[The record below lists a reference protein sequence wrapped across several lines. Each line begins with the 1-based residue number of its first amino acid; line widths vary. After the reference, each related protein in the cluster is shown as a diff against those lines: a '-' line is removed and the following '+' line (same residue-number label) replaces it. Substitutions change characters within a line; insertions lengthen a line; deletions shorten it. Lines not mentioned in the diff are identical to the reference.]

1 MRLPFRSKR
10 LLAVAVAV
18 TAVPATALPL
28 AVPASAVTEVV
39 TEVVTGGAATSVTTA
54 GTVASG
60 AVTAETTT
68 SGTVTAGGVLAEPE
82 IPDSPAGRQLR
93 WFLGAP
99 DRAPLSES
107 ELGVHL
113 NSGYLSSLTVNGVN
127 AFLQASK
134 GFRLEKLTKETPSA
148 LAGTGAIGEQAF
160 VLQLGV
166 DGDGKINLLGLT
178 PPEPSVPAAPKNWK
192 QLDARL
198 REVAP
203 RVGFLSAEIDSRGRC
218 DVAHAVAPDTVRPLG
233 SIFKLYVLGAVAEKV
248 RDGKL
253 SWNTKLTIKPEWKS
267 LGEDGL
273 TGRPDGGTTTV
284 KEAAKL
290 MISISDNTATDIL
303 IHTVGRK
310 AVEAKV
316 RQWSSHATRNIPLL
330 TTREVFLLKGVN
342 HPAQARAYLALDTA
356 GKRAYLKDTVAGQSL
371 SDIVLWQKPR
381 EIDTLEWF
389 GSPRDVCRAYAGLLK
404 LGGKQVSAVMSA
416 NDVGIK
422 LDRKKWPVVWAKGGS
437 EPGVLDLSYLAR
449 SANGRTYV
457 VTALTSD
464 PAGALDE
471 RVATPELISLSR
483 GGFALA
489 DPARN
494 S

>member
-10 LLAVAVAV
+10 LLALAVAI
-18 TAVPATALPL
+18 TAVPATILPL
-28 AVPASAVTEVV
+28 AVPAAAVT
-39 TEVVTGGAATSVTTA
+39 TGTAGAGATTA
-54 GTVASG
+54 GKP
-60 AVTAETTT
+60 
-68 SGTVTAGGVLAEPE
+68 LAEPE

-99 DRAPLSES
+99 DRAPLPES
-107 ELGVHL
+107 ELGEHL

-127 AFLQASK
+127 AFLTASK
-134 GFRLEKLTKETPSA
+134 GFRLERLTKETPSA

-160 VLQLGV
+160 TLQLGV

-178 PPEPSVPAAPKNWK
+178 PPEPSVPAAPKSWK
-192 QLDARL
+192 KLDARL

-203 RVGFLSAEIDSRGRC
+203 RVGFLAAEIDSRGRC

-233 SIFKLYVLGAVAEKV
+233 SIFKLYVLGAVAERI
-248 RDGKL
+248 RDGGL
-253 SWNTKLTIKPEWKS
+253 RWNTKLTIKPEWKS
-267 LGEDGL
+267 LGEGGL
-273 TGRPDGGTTTV
+273 TGRPDGSTTTV
-284 KEAAKL
+284 REAAKL

-310 AVEAKV
+310 AVESTV
-316 RQWSSHATRNIPLL
+316 RRWSSHPERNIPFI
-330 TTREVFLLKGVN
+330 TTREAFLLKGVN

-356 GKRAYLKDTVAGQSL
+356 GKRAYLKDTVAKQSL
-371 SDIVLWQKPR
+371 SDIVLWNRPR

-404 LGGKQVSAVMSA
+404 PGGKEVGAVMSA
-416 NDVGIK
+416 NDLGIK
-422 LDRKKWPVVWAKGGS
+422 LDKRKWPVVWAKGGS
-437 EPGVLDLSYLAR
+437 EMGVLDLSYAAR
-449 SANGRTYV
+449 SAGGRTYV

-464 PAGALDE
+464 LAGALDE
-471 RVATPELISLSR
+471 RALAPELISLSR

-489 DPARN
+489 TRK
-494 S
+494 

>member
-1 MRLPFRSKR
+1 MRSPFRSKR

-18 TAVPATALPL
+18 AAVPATVLPPAL
-28 AVPASAVTEVV
+28 PASAATEVV
-39 TEVVTGGAATSVTTA
+39 TAGAP
-54 GTVASG
+54 
-60 AVTAETTT
+60 T
-68 SGTVTAGGVLAEPE
+68 SGTVAQGAARAESALAEPE

-107 ELGVHL
+107 ELGEHF
-113 NSGYLSSLTVNGVN
+113 NSGYLSSLTVNAVN

-134 GFRLEKLTKETPSA
+134 GFRLERLTEETPAA

-160 VLQLGV
+160 VLRLGV
-166 DGDGKINLLGLT
+166 DGDGKINLLMLM
-178 PPEPSVPAAPKNWK
+178 PPEPSVPAAPESWR

-203 RVGFLSAEIDSRGRC
+203 RVGFLAAEIGSRGRC
-218 DVAHAVAPDTVRPLG
+218 DVAHAVAPDTARPLG

-248 RDGKL
+248 RAGRL

-267 LGEDGL
+267 LGEGGL
-273 TGRPDGGTTTV
+273 TGRPDGSTTTV

-316 RQWSSHATRNIPLL
+316 RQWSSHATRNIPFL

-356 GKRAYLKDTVAGQSL
+356 GRRAYLKNTVARQSL
-371 SDIVLWQKPR
+371 SDIVGWQKPR

-422 LDRKKWPVVWAKGGS
+422 LDTKKWPAVWAKGGS
-437 EPGVLDLSYLAR
+437 EPGVLDLSYMAR
-449 SANGRTYV
+449 SKGGRTYV

-471 RVATPELISLSR
+471 RVAAPELISLSR

-489 DPARN
+489 RRK
-494 S
+494 

>member
-1 MRLPFRSKR
+1 MRLPYRSKR
-10 LLAVAVAV
+10 LPALAVAV
-18 TAVPATALPL
+18 TAVPAMALSP
-28 AVPASAVTEVV
+28 AVPASAVTAGTATAE
-39 TEVVTGGAATSVTTA
+39 TATNGAATA
-54 GTVASG
+54 GLA
-60 AVTAETTT
+60 
-68 SGTVTAGGVLAEPE
+68 AGRSFAGPE

-99 DRAPLSES
+99 DRAPLAES
-107 ELGVHL
+107 ELGERF

-127 AFLQASK
+127 AFLKAAK
-134 GFRLEKLTKETPSA
+134 GFRLEKLTQKTPSA

-160 VLQLGV
+160 TLQLGV

-178 PPEPSVPAAPKNWK
+178 PPEPSVPAAPGSWK
-192 QLDARL
+192 RLDARL

-203 RVGFLSAEIDSRGRC
+203 RVGFLAAGIDSRGRC

-233 SIFKLYVLGAVAEKV
+233 SIFKLYVLGAVAQKI
-248 RDGKL
+248 RDGGL

-284 KEAAKL
+284 REAAKL

-316 RQWSSHATRNIPLL
+316 RRWSGDPERNIPFL

-356 GKRAYLKDTVAGQSL
+356 GKRAYLKDTVAKQPL

-404 LGGKQVSAVMSA
+404 LGDGQVSAVMSA
-416 NDVGIK
+416 NDLGLG
-422 LDRKKWPVVWAKGGS
+422 LDGRKWPAVWAKGGS
-437 EPGVLDLSYLAR
+437 EMGVLGLSYLAR
-449 SANGRTYV
+449 SAGGRTYV

-464 PAGALDE
+464 PAAGLDE
-471 RVATPELISLSR
+471 RVRVPELISLSR

-489 DPARN
+489 ARR
-494 S
+494 

>member
-10 LLAVAVAV
+10 LLAIAV
-18 TAVPATALPL
+18 TAVPVMTLPL
-28 AVPASAVTEVV
+28 AVPAA
-39 TEVVTGGAATSVTTA
+39 
-54 GTVASG
+54 
-60 AVTAETTT
+60 AVTAEA
-68 SGTVTAGGVLAEPE
+68 VTAGAVTTEAVTAEAVTAGRPLAEPE

-99 DRAPLSES
+99 DRAPLAES
-107 ELGVHL
+107 ELKEHL
-113 NSGYLSSLTVNGVN
+113 NSGFLASLTVNGVN
-127 AFLQASK
+127 AFLKASK
-134 GFRLEKLTKETPSA
+134 GFRLEKLTKETPSS
-148 LAGTGAIGEQAF
+148 LAGTGTIGEQAF
-160 VLQLGV
+160 TLQLGV

-178 PPEPSVPAAPKNWK
+178 PPEPSVPAAPRSWEK
-192 QLDARL
+192 LDARL

-203 RVGFLSAEIDSRGRC
+203 RVGFLAAEIDRRGRC
-218 DVAHAVAPDTVRPLG
+218 DVAHAVAPDTARPLG
-233 SIFKLYVLGAVAEKV
+233 SIFKLYVLGAVAEKI
-248 RDGKL
+248 RDGGL

-273 TGRPDGGTTTV
+273 TGRPDGSTTTV
-284 KEAAKL
+284 AEAAKL

-316 RQWSSHATRNIPLL
+316 RRWSSHPEPNVPFL
-330 TTREVFLLKGVN
+330 TTRELFLLKGVN
-342 HPAQARAYLALDTA
+342 HPAQASAYLALDTA
-356 GKRAYLKDTVAGQSL
+356 GRRAYLKDTVAKQSL

-381 EIDTLEWF
+381 EIDTVEWF

-404 LGGKQVSAVMSA
+404 LGGRQVSAVMSA
-416 NDVGIK
+416 NDLGLK

-437 EPGVLDLSYLAR
+437 EMGVLDLSYLAR
-449 SANGRTYV
+449 SAGGRTYV

-464 PAGALDE
+464 PAAALDE
-471 RVATPELISLSR
+471 RATAPELISLSR

-489 DPARN
+489 TGK
-494 S
+494 

>member
-18 TAVPATALPL
+18 TAVPMTALPL
-28 AVPASAVTEVV
+28 AVPASAVTAGAV
-39 TEVVTGGAATSVTTA
+39 TVE
-54 GTVASG
+54 
-60 AVTAETTT
+60 AVTAET
-68 SGTVTAGGVLAEPE
+68 VTAGRPFAEPE
-82 IPDSPAGRQLR
+82 IPDSPAGRRLR

-99 DRAPLSES
+99 DRAPLAES
-107 ELGVHL
+107 ELKEHL

-127 AFLQASK
+127 AFLKASK

-148 LAGTGAIGEQAF
+148 LAGTGVIGEQAF
-160 VLQLGV
+160 ALQLGV

-178 PPEPSVPAAPKNWK
+178 PPEPSMPAAPGSWK
-192 QLDARL
+192 KLDARL

-203 RVGFLSAEIDSRGRC
+203 RVGFLAAEIDARGRC

-233 SIFKLYVLGAVAEKV
+233 SIFKLYVLGAVAEKI
-248 RDGKL
+248 RDGGL
-253 SWNTKLTIKPEWKS
+253 SWNAKLTIKPEWKS

-284 KEAAKL
+284 REAAKL
-290 MISISDNTATDIL
+290 MISISDNTATDVL

-316 RQWSSHATRNIPLL
+316 RRWSSHPERNLPFL

-404 LGGKQVSAVMSA
+404 LGGRQVSAVMSA
-416 NDVGIK
+416 NDVGLG
-422 LDRKKWPVVWAKGGS
+422 LDEKKWPLVWAKGGS
-437 EPGVLDLSYLAR
+437 EMGVFDLSYLAR
-449 SANGRTYV
+449 SAGGRTYV

-471 RVATPELISLSR
+471 RVAASELISLSR

-489 DPARN
+489 TRK
-494 S
+494 